1 MHGIVGLFPSTITVL
16 TPQKSAT
23 YQLMTYLHATT
34 KDCRI
39 HKGHS
44 LQNMNLHNFHVYLQV
59 CKECVMTS
67 QTFIFNFAFCFA
79 FLHRIFK
86 SHVSIIPLTVWCTR
100 SDAKKTKYKQIV
112 NQKGFFHLTP
122 FRY

>member
-67 QTFIFNFAFCFA
+67 QNFAFCFVY
-79 FLHRIFK
+79 LHRIIK
-86 SHVSIIPLTVWCTR
+86 IHVSILHIIPLTVWCTR
-100 SDAKKTKYKQIV
+100 YDAKKPKYKQIV
-112 NQKGFFHLTP
+112 NQKVFFSFDTL
-122 FRY
+122 